1 VGHHSVRSSARLVRG
16 LIGATV
22 IALVAAG
29 VAFAVSRPG
38 ARPRLAAAP
47 STFTTPSLTSPAVPP
62 VSRKSRP
69 PLTTTPRTT
78 HRPAAAPSPCRTST
92 DPQRVIVSIA
102 KQHAWICAGTHQV
115 RDSAVTTGMT
125 SAGGTP
131 TGTWH
136 VQAKQTDRWLAS
148 GGESYEVKYWMPYD
162 GDYGFH
168 DALWQKFPFGGP
180 QYRTSGSHGCVHFPL
195 TTMAWLYGWT
205 QVGATVT
212 VAA

>member
-78 HRPAAAPSPCRTST
+78 HRPAAAP
-92 DPQRVIVSIA
+92 